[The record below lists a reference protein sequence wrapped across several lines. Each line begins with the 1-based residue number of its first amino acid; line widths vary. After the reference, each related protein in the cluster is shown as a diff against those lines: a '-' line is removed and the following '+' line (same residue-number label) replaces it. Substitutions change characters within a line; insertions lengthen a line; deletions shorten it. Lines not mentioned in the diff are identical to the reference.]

1 MRISDW
7 SSDVCSSDLDGGDVR
22 QLAFAALQK
31 LEETVRRVVRT
42 RCADMCAGEKRM
54 IELDLAR
61 VCRIRPVGDDAAMAE
76 FPAAVALLVLVEVT
90 TADQHIEKTLVGLH
104 LMHRD
109 QVDPAHGENTPD
121 LQVNRRIGRAACRE
135 SRTQY

>member
-1 MRISDW
+1 
-7 SSDVCSSDLDGGDVR
+7 
-22 QLAFAALQK
+22 
-31 LEETVRRVVRT
+31 
-42 RCADMCAGEKRM
+42 MCAGEKRM

-76 FPAAVALLVLVEVT
+76 FPDAVALLVLVEVT

-109 QVDPAHGENTPD
+109 QVDLALGANTVE
-121 LQVNRRIGRAACRE
+121 LQVDRRDIVMQHRHRRLDLRQLVEELTGRRSE
-135 SRTQY
+135 EHTSELTSLMRTSYAVFCL